1 MGIKL
6 DYLLIDAAE
15 EARGLLACTDVTEE
29 GFLFDLGGEH
39 IKLRNIN
46 THQHEHQKK
55 HQHLH

>member
-39 IKLRNIN
+39 IKL
-46 THQHEHQKK
+46 
-55 HQHLH
+55 